1 MSLTEKAIAD
11 TKWILTNTDHFGG
24 AVTVTNPA
32 GASLSLTGI
41 TNDIGQVI
49 DVDTGQT
56 LSGRLASAALPLA
69 DVAPLGIPYGVHDST
84 MKPWLVTFKGNTL
97 KIIETVPDRT
107 VDLLLC
113 YLEVY
118 NV

>member
-1 MSLTEKAIAD
+1 MSLIEKAKAD

-24 AVTVTNPA
+24 AVTVINPS
-32 GASLSLTGI
+32 GASLPLTGI

-56 LSGRLASAALPLA
+56 LSGRLASAALPLS
-69 DVAPLGIPYGVHDST
+69 DVAPLGIPYGVHDPAL
-84 MKPWLVTFKGNTL
+84 KPWLVTFNGVTL
-97 KIIETVPDRT
+97 KIVETVPDRT